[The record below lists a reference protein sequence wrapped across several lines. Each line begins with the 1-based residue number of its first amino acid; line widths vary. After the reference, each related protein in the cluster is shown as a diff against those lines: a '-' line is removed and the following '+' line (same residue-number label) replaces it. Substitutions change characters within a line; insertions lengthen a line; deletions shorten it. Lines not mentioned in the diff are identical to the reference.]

1 MNLLFIMRFCSADF
15 PKMNLSNR
23 NFFLCDIRHVIFS
36 GRSANI
42 PVEHALGVPNIE
54 IREV

>member
-36 GRSANI
+36 GRRAKI